1 MQVSSLN
8 MPDGSDKLLVAP
20 TKPVVAERASTWT
33 YSKYITYITLYTR
46 EEKLQVI
53 KTCNDKRSIPL

>member
-1 MQVSSLN
+1 MQVASLN

-20 TKPVVAERASTWT
+20 TNPVVAERASTWT
-33 YSKYITYITLYTR
+33 YSKYITLYTR